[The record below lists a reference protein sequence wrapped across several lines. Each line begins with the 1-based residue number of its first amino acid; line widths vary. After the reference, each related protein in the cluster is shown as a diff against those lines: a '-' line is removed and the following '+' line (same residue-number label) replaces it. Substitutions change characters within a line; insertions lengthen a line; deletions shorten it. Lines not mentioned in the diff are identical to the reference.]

1 MKLKYI
7 LSVSALLLFSNL
19 SSGQQYIDP
28 ALSGSFGKV
37 LNTSANVL
45 LDKGEGDA
53 MMVYRYQ
60 WAGLEGSPK
69 SLWFSGNIGV
79 GNAGIIMGINAKQF
93 RIGVERNTEISASF
107 TKRLQVSESEYLG
120 LGVNLGYTHQQGDFN
135 PLDPG
140 DPAFQ
145 NVQYG
150 TLLYGL
156 SATLISPNRYYIGFS
171 MPKAI
176 FGAKDSQYVRQ
187 FGRDNTFYLSGGF
200 IIPLNDGFQ
209 LRPNL
214 LISYRE
220 VTGLLFDASAMFYVH
235 PKIGIGAGYRQRGD
249 LMGMAEFNLGKLRIG
264 YSYQQNLKNKDLN
277 RYITNSTHELGIA
290 IRFGKDNFSIL

>member
-1 MKLKYI
+1 MKLKHI
-7 LSVSALLLFSNL
+7 LTVVTILLFINL

-28 ALSGSFGKV
+28 ALFGSFGKV
-37 LNTSANVL
+37 LNPSNNVL
-45 LDKGEGDA
+45 LEKGEGDA
-53 MMVYRYQ
+53 MMLYRYQ
-60 WAGLEGSPK
+60 WVGFEGAPK

-79 GNAGIIMGINAKQF
+79 GNAGVIMGINAKQS
-93 RIGVERNTEISASF
+93 RIGVERNSEMSASF
-107 TKRLQVSESEYLG
+107 TKRLQISESEYIG
-120 LGVNLGYTHQQGDFN
+120 LGANLGYTHQQGNFN

-156 SATLISPNRYYIGFS
+156 SATLISPDRYYIGFS

-187 FGRDNTFYLSGGF
+187 FGKDNTFYLSGGL
-200 IIPLNDGFQ
+200 IIALNGGFQ

-249 LMGMAEFNLGKLRIG
+249 LMGMAEFNVGKLRIG

>member
-1 MKLKYI
+1 MKLKHI
-7 LSVSALLLFSNL
+7 LTVVTILLFINL

-28 ALSGSFGKV
+28 ALFGSFGKV
-37 LNTSANVL
+37 LNPSNNVL
-45 LDKGEGDA
+45 LEKGEGDA
-53 MMVYRYQ
+53 MMLYRYQ
-60 WAGLEGSPK
+60 WVGFEGAPK

-79 GNAGIIMGINAKQF
+79 GNAGVIMGINAKQS
-93 RIGVERNTEISASF
+93 RIGVERNSEMSASF
-107 TKRLQVSESEYLG
+107 TKRLQISESEYIG
-120 LGVNLGYTHQQGDFN
+120 LGANLGYTHQQGNFN

-156 SATLISPNRYYIGFS
+156 SATLISPDRYYFGFS

-187 FGRDNTFYLSGGF
+187 FGKDNTFYLSGGL
-200 IIPLNDGFQ
+200 IIALNEGFQ

-214 LISYRE
+214 LVSYRE
-220 VTGLLFDASAMFYVH
+220 VTGLLFDASAMFYVDT
-235 PKIGIGAGYRQRGD
+235 KIGLGAGYRQRGD